1 MDDDA
6 RRVPAAPKQTLD
18 ERARRFLSKQ
28 RLGHLATADASGKPH
43 VVPVCFV
50 LLDSTVYIAIDEKP
64 KRGDPLRLRR
74 LRNIA
79 ENPRVAVVV
88 DVYDDADWSR
98 LGFVL
103 LSASARILNQ
113 GDEHARAISALRDR
127 YPQYRQM
134 TLDGRPVIA
143 ADVESSTAWGRLTD

>member
-1 MDDDA
+1 VDDDA
-6 RRVPAAPKQTLD
+6 
-18 ERARRFLSKQ
+18 

-43 VVPVCFV
+43 VVPVCFAV
-50 LLDSTVYIAIDEKP
+50 LENTVYIAIDEKP

-103 LSASARILNQ
+103 LSASARIVNQ

-134 TLDGRPVIA
+134 TLEGRPVIA